1 MTEPTDAQLDAI
13 LAEAGI
19 TITAKGID
27 MPAESLDRLA
37 RLVWIARRAAC
48 SGYARFKPRIV
59 PTLNLDAG
67 EPLT

>member
-19 TITAKGID
+19 RIRDDGID

-37 RLVWIARRAAC
+37 RLVWIARRAECA
-48 SGYARFKPRIV
+48 GYARRRMRV
-59 PTLNLDAG
+59 VA
-67 EPLT
+67 